1 MARNAATA
9 STSQPHPP
17 ILESIVDSQP
27 LSTRILTDPNTSDAV
42 SRKKLK
48 TSKSAEQS
56 NAAGPRDRP
65 SQSLIQPAPVKRSDL
80 LPPYIDG
87 RHLRGQGGG
96 APGLVGAAA
105 TSSPNSG
112 MQRQQQQQQAGGE
125 SSDRRDWAQPGV
137 AAAGKESLG
146 RGGPWLAPS
155 SSGSTAAAATA
166 AAAPSAPPK
175 APLLTQHAPGVKTAT
190 VDDQNITSLT
200 RDKGS
205 IRGQKRRLSVGQAE
219 AEFDQKRLLNIVQ
232 DLDKLEKEQKDFG
245 QQQLRAI
252 REGSV

>member
-1 MARNAATA
+1 MAQDAPTT
-9 STSQPHPP
+9 STSQHPP
-17 ILESIVDSQP
+17 PPPLESTVVDSQP
-27 LSTRILTDPNTSDAV
+27 LSTRIITDPNTSDAV

-65 SQSLIQPAPVKRSDL
+65 SQPLTQPAPLRRSDL
-80 LPPYIDG
+80 PPPPPPPPYNID
-87 RHLRGQGGG
+87 RRLLGQG
-96 APGLVGAAA
+96 APGLVGA
-105 TSSPNSG
+105 TTTTTIPNNNGG
-112 MQRQQQQQQAGGE
+112 MQRQQQQQAGGQ

-137 AAAGKESLG
+137 VGKDSLG
-146 RGGPWLAPS
+146 RGPWLAPS
-155 SSGSTAAAATA
+155 TSGGI
-166 AAAPSAPPK
+166 APSAAPK
-175 APLLTQHAPGVKTAT
+175 PPLLTQHAPGVKTAM

-205 IRGQKRRLSVGQAE
+205 KRGIKRRLSVGQAE

-245 QQQLRAI
+245 QQQLQAI
-252 REGSV
+252 RETSV

>member
-1 MARNAATA
+1 MTRDTNGIRFGPNNGSECSDGIDEPAASA
-9 STSQPHPP
+9 STRKHRRFATTQHAYPHGP
-17 ILESIVDSQP
+17 EHE
-27 LSTRILTDPNTSDAV
+27 R
-42 SRKKLK
+42 RC
-48 TSKSAEQS
+48 
-56 NAAGPRDRP
+56 PRDRP
-65 SQSLIQPAPVKRSDL
+65 SQPPIQPAPVKRSDL

-155 SSGSTAAAATA
+155 SSGSTAAAA